1 MKKLSTVLCFL
12 LVFVMI
18 LSPVCYA
25 KGDNTDTLADWD
37 IRITVPDGATAV
49 LEGDDYWITP
59 WKLNR
64 QVRFLEENPECS
76 MVFSRIKLLDEKT
89 AAIEIIAN
97 NTTMIQ
103 MTLSP
108 LSFQN
113 AFIAYSLRT
122 ASLNWRPRSS

>member
-1 MKKLSTVLCFL
+1 MKPMSTD
-12 LVFVMI
+12 LV
-18 LSPVCYA
+18 
-25 KGDNTDTLADWD
+25 
-37 IRITVPDGATAV
+37 
-49 LEGDDYWITP
+49 
-59 WKLNR
+59 
-64 QVRFLEENPECS
+64 CS
-76 MVFSRIKLLDEKT
+76 MKMATLLMPREDARKLLDEKT

-113 AFIAYSLRT
+113 AFIAYSFRT